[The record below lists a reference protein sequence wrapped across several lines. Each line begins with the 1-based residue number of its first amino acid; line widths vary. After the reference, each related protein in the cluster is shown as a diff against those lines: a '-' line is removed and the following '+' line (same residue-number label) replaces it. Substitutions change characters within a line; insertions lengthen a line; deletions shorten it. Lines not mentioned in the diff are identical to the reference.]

1 MDDASTTEEHTSQ
14 VSTADEDT
22 GDVQAPLLLYCVFG
36 TPIFLTLIW
45 FFLRFTR
52 SDRFGRVDRAPEP
65 APEPEPP
72 TTP

>member
-1 MDDASTTEEHTSQ
+1 MDDASTTEELTAQVPTRDDDTS
-14 VSTADEDT
+14 DL
-22 GDVQAPLLLYCVFG
+22 QAPLLLYCVFG

-52 SDRFGRVDRAPEP
+52 SDRFGRVDRTPGS

-72 TTP
+72 TAP